1 MLSYTIILVIALAM
15 SSVSP
20 ALSAPLLQ
28 VREQSLSHRGPII
41 GAPPTKR
48 AAWGK
53 LLKKIAIELGI
64 GTAST
69 VAGYDLLDHI
79 TGPSASS
86 SQQPAAAAAA
96 PAPQAASYPPAPAT
110 SGPAPAPAT
119 SVVTVPANTV
129 VTVPA
134 TSSPGPAIG
143 VLGPGPGVGPATS
156 GPGPGPATSSTTPP
170 TSSNNGNYQSNTANP
185 NTGTQYTDPG
195 SGSGSSIFARSVSN
209 KNRRAT
215 SALELLSRTD
225 LEETL
230 KLFKRILDELD

>member
-156 GPGPGPATSSTTPP
+156 STTPP